1 MAEMKMYEYGKG
13 LLLKELS
20 EFAVD
25 LPSKSNEDMIYNQ
38 GRVAGAIFL
47 CDSADDEK
55 LFHHYHDLIHS
66 EMVRRA
72 TDGRWRITEQ

>member
-1 MAEMKMYEYGKG
+1 MAETSMYEYGKS

-20 EFAVD
+20 EFVVD
-25 LPSKSNEDMIYNQ
+25 LPSKSNGEMIYSQ

-55 LFHHYHDLIHS
+55 LFHYYHDLIHS

-72 TDGRWRITEQ
+72 TDG

>member
-1 MAEMKMYEYGKG
+1 MYEYGKS

-20 EFAVD
+20 EFVVD
-25 LPSKSNEDMIYNQ
+25 LPSKSNGEMIYSQ

-55 LFHHYHDLIHS
+55 LFHYYHVLIHN

-72 TDGRWRITEQ
+72 VNG

>member
-25 LPSKSNEDMIYNQ
+25 LPSKSNEEMIYNQ

-55 LFHHYHDLIHS
+55 LFHHYYDLIHN

-72 TDGRWRITEQ
+72 TDG

>member
-1 MAEMKMYEYGKG
+1 MSDKKMYEYGKG

-20 EFAVD
+20 EFVVD
-25 LPSKSNEDMIYNQ
+25 LPSKSNEDLIYSQ

-55 LFHHYHDLIHS
+55 LFHYYHDLIHN

-72 TDGRWRITEQ
+72 TNG

>member
-1 MAEMKMYEYGKG
+1 MSDKKMYEYGKG

-20 EFAVD
+20 EFVVD
-25 LPSKSNEDMIYNQ
+25 LPSKSNEEMIYSQ

-55 LFHHYHDLIHS
+55 LFHYYHDLIHN

-72 TDGRWRITEQ
+72 VNG